1 MALPS
6 RPSAPRSSF
15 VTVMAWL
22 SLGVAAMSAV
32 GSLMQAL
39 LALAM
44 PDTGDL
50 GGLLPPGATLPPL
63 LDWLVRHMVSLS
75 VLSGVLSL
83 GVAWISWA
91 LLQRREWARQAFI
104 VVLALVALA
113 NFAGIPLVDATFDMA
128 VTSLGQNGGDAA
140 AQLRDAGAPM
150 LASLRLVCWLGAL
163 AIAAVHGWIIWQLC
177 RPAIRAEF
185 AR

>member
-6 RPSAPRSSF
+6 RSPAPRSSF

-44 PDTGDL
+44 PDSGDL

-63 LDWLVRHMVSLS
+63 LDGLVRHMVSLS
-75 VLSGVLSL
+75 LLSGVVSL
-83 GVAWISWA
+83 GVAWVSWA
-91 LLQRREWARQAFI
+91 LLQRREWGRQAFI
-104 VVLALVALA
+104 VVLALAALA
-113 NFAGIPLVDATFDMA
+113 NFAGIPLVEATFDMA
-128 VTSLGQNGGDAA
+128 VASLGQTGGDAA
-140 AQLRDAGAPM
+140 AQLQDAGAPM
-150 LASLRLVCWLGAL
+150 LAALRWVCWMGAL
-163 AIAAVHGWIIWQLC
+163 AITVVHGWIIWQLC
-177 RPAIRAEF
+177 RPDIRKEF
-185 AR
+185 QR